1 MQMRRPAPGDR
12 LVLDDGRSCELT
24 ETSAAA
30 GSWWFK
36 ARTQDGCS
44 LLEGNL
50 FLEWHEDV
58 EAWFPAVALDPLLP
72 RSLSQRARHQRRAH
86 RRSESDR

>member
-50 FLEWHEDV
+50 FLEWHEDA
-58 EAWFPAVALDPLLP
+58 EAWFCA
-72 RSLSQRARHQRRAH
+72 RRQRHARHAH
-86 RRSESDR
+86 RRSKIGR